1 MTRGQFL
8 MINLFKK
15 LQNRHLKNLDA
26 KYKGK
31 MWAGGA
37 VTQTLANTLG
47 RNAVLSG
54 NQNMASIASAVQDV
68 GQVMSLMNQMRGKN
82 GSFSGD
88 KKNGKNQ
95 NQNQSQNSGRNPQNR
110 NIQNAPVNSQPQR
123 TFGAITRNN
132 QPAPMVE
139 KPKSTQEQKKDD
151 KRVEEKNNQE
161 SSKKT
166 NL

>member
-1 MTRGQFL
+1 MTRGRFL
-8 MINLFKK
+8 RANLFKK
-15 LQNRHLKNLDA
+15 LQNRYLKNLDA

-88 KKNGKNQ
+88 KKKSNKNQPKNGKPGQGGNQQ
-95 NQNQSQNSGRNPQNR
+95 NQN
-110 NIQNAPVNSQPQR
+110 IQNTPVNLPAQR
-123 TFGAITRNN
+123 AFGTITRNN
-132 QPAPMVE
+132 QMAPVSSAT
-139 KPKSTQEQKKDD
+139 PKAGD
-151 KRVEEKNNQE
+151 N
-161 SSKKT
+161 
-166 NL
+166 